1 MAKNIPLW
9 QITTWDKNFN
19 NVDKEWQPKT
29 IKYKYLLSDELDS
42 LRVDDG
48 DIRILYTGKD
58 VAVIGGGNTAV
69 GDALYLSDLCH
80 KVYLIHRQN
89 SFRANT
95 ESLTNLKSK
104 KNVHIITP
112 AKVTKIIG
120 EEAMGVFAVQV
131 ETNNSTI
138 PNETLHKISDIPNE
152 TLSKTSDIPVSGV
165 FVAVGRQPATD
176 ILQGIV
182 PLNEQGYIVA
192 DENGRT
198 SLDNF
203 FAAGD
208 VRSKEN
214 RQIITAAADGANA
227 AISAEKYLTARI

>member
-1 MAKNIPLW
+1 M
-9 QITTWDKNFN
+9 
-19 NVDKEWQPKT
+19 
-29 IKYKYLLSDELDS
+29 
-42 LRVDDG
+42 
-48 DIRILYTGKD
+48 
-58 VAVIGGGNTAV
+58 
-69 GDALYLSDLCH
+69 
-80 KVYLIHRQN
+80 
-89 SFRANT
+89 
-95 ESLTNLKSK
+95 KSK

>member
-1 MAKNIPLW
+1 M
-9 QITTWDKNFN
+9 
-19 NVDKEWQPKT
+19 
-29 IKYKYLLSDELDS
+29 
-42 LRVDDG
+42 
-48 DIRILYTGKD
+48 
-58 VAVIGGGNTAV
+58 
-69 GDALYLSDLCH
+69 
-80 KVYLIHRQN
+80 
-89 SFRANT
+89 
-95 ESLTNLKSK
+95 
-104 KNVHIITP
+104 
-112 AKVTKIIG
+112 
-120 EEAMGVFAVQV
+120 QV

-138 PNETLHKISDIPNE
+138 PNETLHKTSDIPNETLSKTSDIPNE

>member
-1 MAKNIPLW
+1 MIYAAGASHRHL
-9 QITTWDKNFN
+9 
-19 NVDKEWQPKT
+19 NVFGEEALIGKGVSYCATCDGT
-29 IKYKYLLSDELDS
+29 FYK
-42 LRVDDG
+42 
-48 DIRILYTGKD
+48 GKD

-138 PNETLHKISDIPNE
+138 PNETLHK
-152 TLSKTSDIPVSGV
+152 TSDIPVSGV

-192 DENGRT
+192 NENGRT